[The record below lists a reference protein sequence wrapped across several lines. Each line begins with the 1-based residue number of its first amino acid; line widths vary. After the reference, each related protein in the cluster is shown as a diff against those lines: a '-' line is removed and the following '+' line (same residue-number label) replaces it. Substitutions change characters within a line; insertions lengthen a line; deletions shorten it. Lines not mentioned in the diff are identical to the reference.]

1 MKAGRGGAGAT
12 HHSHQVREGAGCV
25 KTQKEHEEGTFKIKQ
40 EVQKHDQ
47 LQRVMYNTTSI

>member
-25 KTQKEHEEGTFKIKQ
+25 KTQKKHGEGTFKIKQ

-47 LQRVMYNTTSI
+47 LQRGIYNTTSI